1 MVGILLQPYMPGK
14 AEQLLDMIG
23 VKDSRREF
31 KDAKFRADET
41 YGDGKVPVG
50 KDKWDVLFPAL
61 SVED

>member
-1 MVGILLQPYMPGK
+1 MPGK

-23 VKDSRREF
+23 VEDSRREF
-31 KDAKFRADET
+31 KDAKFRADKT

-50 KDKWDVLFPAL
+50 KDKWDFLFPPL